1 METNEKKYLKM
12 KIIIIILYIV
22 FCLIGFPLIFIFP
35 PRKYLFT
42 EDSIDE
48 EDKKYLFKNFVSEIH
63 DNINK
68 KLIKKITLTKENE
81 ECPEDFETLSIQH
94 QYYGNFTRFFANTLF
109 IKKK

>member
-1 METNEKKYLKM
+1 M
-12 KIIIIILYIV
+12 KINKRIQKNKKSIVQFVV

-42 EDSIDE
+42 EDSIVE

-68 KLIKKITLTKENE
+68 QLITTKNLKRRRSKCLLIFRNVEKT
-81 ECPEDFETLSIQH
+81 CIF
-94 QYYGNFTRFFANTLF
+94 
-109 IKKK
+109 